1 MARFEILEPNSGDL
15 GAIVQ
20 AELFFELGMMYAT
33 GRDCPADPVA
43 AHKWFNIAAIKG
55 CDRAAEVRVELAAT
69 MSKRD
74 LAEALRAARDW
85 MATH

>member
-1 MARFEILEPNSGDL
+1 MTLAGSFKPICSSSRHDVCDRP
-15 GAIVQ
+15 
-20 AELFFELGMMYAT
+20 
-33 GRDCPADPVA
+33 DCPADPVA